1 METMAVILVLRA
13 VAALLKTQA
22 SAIVRHPP
30 LDQAE
35 LADLQGQ
42 AQRLRAV
49 AIRLEAEVAH
59 LEAEVAH
66 LEAETLAV
74 DRALGGVSTLVTP
87 PPLDPAIPAME
98 SLSAMP
104 ERTLTA
110 RVAGVAGRAAR
121 ATPMEAAR
129 DNL

>member
-13 VAALLKTQA
+13 GGALQKTRAAEIA
-22 SAIVRHPP
+22 GPPP

-74 DRALGGVSTLVTP
+74 DRALGGVSPLVTP
-87 PPLDPAIPAME
+87 PPLDPAIPAIPAME

-104 ERTLTA
+104 ERT
-110 RVAGVAGRAAR
+110 
-121 ATPMEAAR
+121 
-129 DNL
+129 